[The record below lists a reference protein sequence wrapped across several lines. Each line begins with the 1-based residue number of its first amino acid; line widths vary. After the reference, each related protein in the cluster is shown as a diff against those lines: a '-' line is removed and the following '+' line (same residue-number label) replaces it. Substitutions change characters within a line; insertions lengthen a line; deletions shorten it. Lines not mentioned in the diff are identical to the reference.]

1 MAGKVEQIC
10 FRNIVPLIEQMGY
23 EVVEVEYA
31 KKADGKN
38 LTFTI
43 DSPNGVTL
51 EDCEKVHR
59 MVSDK
64 LDELDPTGDESYILN
79 VSSVGIDRPIKT
91 RRDFERNEGHEV
103 ELKLYAQQDGKKL
116 FVGTLKDFNDEEV
129 VLVIDGE
136 EKSFKRDKVAS
147 ITPVIKF

>member
-43 DSPNGVTL
+43 DSPNGITL

-91 RRDFERNEGHEV
+91 RRDFERNEGNEV

-116 FVGTLKDFNDEEV
+116 FVGALKDFNDEEV

-147 ITPVIKF
+147 ITPVINF